1 MQKLSFRQNH
11 TLVLLSIFPT
21 SLIPTLY
28 SCENGEETTNNGTR
42 LETILRV
49 GYSVVPVREGDAR
62 TAGTGK
68 LIKRVNEEL
77 A

>member
-42 LETILRV
+42 LETVLRV
-49 GYSVVPVREGDAR
+49 GYGVVPVREGYTR
-62 TAGTGK
+62 TGG
-68 LIKRVNEEL
+68 VGEL
-77 A
+77 E